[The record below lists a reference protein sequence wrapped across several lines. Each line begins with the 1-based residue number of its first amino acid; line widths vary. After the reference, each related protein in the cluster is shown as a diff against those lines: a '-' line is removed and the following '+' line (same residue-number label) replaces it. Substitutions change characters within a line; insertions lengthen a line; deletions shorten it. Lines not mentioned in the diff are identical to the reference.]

1 MILKTVFPYSHF
13 QWLKLHSF
21 PNRSGVHL
29 SKRVSQVQISF
40 LNPHLLV
47 GQLYQVRRPFDVLCV
62 MFRMIIQFHQYKCG
76 DGTNAQKQGVVM
88 NLYNRA
94 QSLITK
100 STDWKKDFYLI
111 CSLKMTILYCSYK
124 KH

>member
-62 MFRMIIQFHQYKCG
+62 MFRMIIQFHQYKH
-76 DGTNAQKQGVVM
+76 
-88 NLYNRA
+88 LYNLNMECDIQHRVD
-94 QSLITK
+94 Q
-100 STDWKKDFYLI
+100 I
-111 CSLKMTILYCSYK
+111 C
-124 KH
+124 